1 MKFIIVA
8 LCLIA
13 ATLAQ
18 TQQAKDGVKVEMIN
32 NVVLDMIIIIPPFQ
46 TKHFGFGY
54 NGYNSYPVYGAGYHY
69 PSYYPAHSH
78 YPGHYYGGY
87 YNPYQPSLYP
97 AGFPPVLRNN
107 KKN

>member
-1 MKFIIVA
+1 
-8 LCLIA
+8 
-13 ATLAQ
+13 
-18 TQQAKDGVKVEMIN
+18 
-32 NVVLDMIIIIPPFQ
+32 MIIISLFQ
-46 TKHFGFGY
+46 KKHFGFGY
-54 NGYNSYPVYGAGYHY
+54 TGYPVYPSGYHHY

-78 YPGHYYGGY
+78 YPAHYYGGY

>member
-1 MKFIIVA
+1 MKFIIIA

-13 ATLAQ
+13 ASLAQ
-18 TQQAKDGVKVEMIN
+18 TQQVQDGIKVDTIN
-32 NVVLDMIIIIPPFQ
+32 NVVLDGYDHFLQ

-54 NGYNSYPVYGAGYHY
+54 NGYPLLGSGYHQHY

-78 YPGHYYGGY
+78 YPAYYYGGY

>member
-1 MKFIIVA
+1 MGSLPKGSSTITMKFVIIA
-8 LCLIA
+8 LCLVA
-13 ATLAQ
+13 VGLAQ
-18 TQQAKDGVKVEMIN
+18 TQQTKDGIK
-32 NVVLDMIIIIPPFQ
+32 
-46 TKHFGFGY
+46 TKHFGLGY
-54 NGYNSYPVYGAGYHY
+54 NGYNGYPVYGAGYHY